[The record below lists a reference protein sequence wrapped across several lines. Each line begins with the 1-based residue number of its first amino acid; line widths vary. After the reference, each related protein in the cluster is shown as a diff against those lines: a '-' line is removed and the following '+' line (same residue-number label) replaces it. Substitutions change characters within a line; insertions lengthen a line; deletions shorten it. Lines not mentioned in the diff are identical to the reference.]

1 MVGYKSKKLMAE
13 SRDHDLDL
21 GFDRVPDVSYHY
33 RETSDMRME
42 KENSDLF
49 YNLRHLK
56 QFQERTKS
64 DKTKW
69 FCSWDHENILIYDN
83 KNNMICKLDDIVLA
97 EYITS
102 LHNMSIRIIREVEEK
117 YAVRKTD

>member
-1 MVGYKSKKLMAE
+1 MTGYQSKKLMA
-13 SRDHDLDL
+13 
-21 GFDRVPDVSYHY
+21 
-33 RETSDMRME
+33 DMRF
-42 KENSDLF
+42 ENADPNLF

-56 QFQERTKS
+56 QFQERTDS

-69 FCSWDHENILIYDN
+69 FCSWDKENILIYDN

-102 LHNMSIRIIREVEEK
+102 LHNMSIRMIKEVEQK
-117 YAVRKTD
+117 YAD